1 MRVMKDDARTG
12 GRRKDTGKGRE
23 REDKRVVA
31 SPPHQSVRTPQ
42 TSSRQSV
49 RAQTARWKD
58 IVAVFVV
65 QWTLLLVFTFPTAHP
80 TTTII
85 Y

>member
-1 MRVMKDDARTG
+1 MVERCQEKTKREKE
-12 GRRKDTGKGRE
+12 RRDKIDGKESEKISGWWPR
-23 REDKRVVA
+23 RLISRSGLRRRA
-31 SPPHQSVRTPQ
+31 QSVG
-42 TSSRQSV
+42 
-49 RAQTARWKD
+49 AQTARWKD